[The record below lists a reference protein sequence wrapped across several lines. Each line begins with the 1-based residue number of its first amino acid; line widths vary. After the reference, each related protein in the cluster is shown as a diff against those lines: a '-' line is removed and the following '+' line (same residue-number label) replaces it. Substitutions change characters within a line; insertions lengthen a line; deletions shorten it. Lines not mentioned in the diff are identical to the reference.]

1 VRLFGGKKF
10 QCFKKDKLKIKS
22 SCHPQS

>member
-10 QCFKKDKLKIKS
+10 QCFKKDKLKIES
-22 SCHPQS
+22 SCRPQS